1 MQNET
6 HAVVQPV
13 IQTSER
19 STAQSSAGQPAVL
32 AASFLVAAVRRLT
45 LTLRS
50 LRLGAAQ
57 QSRQLGWADAVIGSL
72 NQVQHLHSCL
82 LRKSRHQRLRLRTP
96 AVLRAEMREL
106 ARDGSAFQVQ
116 QPADQ

>member
-19 STAQSSAGQPAVL
+19 STAQRSAGQPAVL
-32 AASFLVAAVRRLT
+32 GASFLVAAVRRLA

-57 QSRQLGWADAVIGSL
+57 QSCQLSWADAVIGSL
-72 NQVQHLHSCL
+72 NQVQHLHTCL
-82 LRKSRHQRLRLRTP
+82 LRKRRYQRLRLRAP
-96 AVLRAEMREL
+96 AVLRAEIREL
-106 ARDGSAFQVQ
+106 ALGRWVSL
-116 QPADQ
+116 